1 MKKTFIAFSL
11 AVSLVTSNAMATQS
25 STQETQQLRAAL
37 ETLARQVQ
45 HTCVA
50 KNEASCSSANIQIA
64 FPTSKSRAQ
73 EFMNNLS
80 KAGVEATIMI
90 MGESTTYKQ
99 DAHHRFE
106 KKVTGPAAIVVF
118 EIPPTG
124 SIIQSK

>member
-11 AVSLVTSNAMATQS
+11 AVSLVTSNALATQS

-37 ETLARQVQ
+37 DTLARQVQ

-80 KAGVEATIMI
+80 KAGVEAELIVI
-90 MGESTTYKQ
+90 GGSTYKHDTYQ
-99 DAHHRFE
+99 RFGE
-106 KKVTGPAAIVVF
+106 KAKGPSAIVVF
-118 EIPPTG
+118 RLPSTG
-124 SIIQSK
+124 SIS